1 MFSDARRYRAL
12 RQALVLDA
20 NNHFEGYTNSDG
32 VELMAGKRPRPSTY
46 CTPPR
51 LLTVAP
57 TPHAPQDDGL
67 PDCRLIRR
75 ARHVVRHR
83 NRLWRAAVPP
93 NPLPAVSCCA
103 ARPGLPGD
111 DDGVRSLTPQDNRRG
126 HRSVRRIDL
135 WQRLR
140 LRMSTVF
147 CHLSQSARPF
157 ALRLQQ
163 QHGLGTRL
171 QLPTERQREDG
182 FQLLARD
189 WFNDRDARD
198 SIERWWPRYH
208 GPPIVYAFT

>member
-32 VELMAGKRPRPSTY
+32 VGLMAGKRPRPSTY

-111 DDGVRSLTPQDNRRG
+111 DDGPFVDPAGQSTWPPISTANRPLAASPAEDE
-126 HRSVRRIDL
+126 HCFLPPFPECS
-135 WQRLR
+135 
-140 LRMSTVF
+140 SF
-147 CHLSQSARPF
+147 RPE
-157 ALRLQQ
+157 AAAA
-163 QHGLGTRL
+163 T
-171 QLPTERQREDG
+171 
-182 FQLLARD
+182 
-189 WFNDRDARD
+189 
-198 SIERWWPRYH
+198 WPRH
-208 GPPIVYAFT
+208 TLAAPHRKTAGRRVSATRSRLV

>member
-1 MFSDARRYRAL
+1 MTGFQIVDSYEGPGTWYDTETGFGAQRYL
-12 RQALVLDA
+12 
-20 NNHFEGYTNSDG
+20 
-32 VELMAGKRPRPSTY
+32 
-46 CTPPR
+46 
-51 LLTVAP
+51 P
-57 TPHAPQDDGL
+57 TPYPLSLAVP
-67 PDCRLIRR
+67 R
-75 ARHVVRHR
+75 AR
-83 NRLWRAAVPP
+83 AC
-93 NPLPAVSCCA
+93 PAMTTA
-103 ARPGLPGD
+103 
-111 DDGVRSLTPQDNRRG
+111 RSLTPQDNRRG

-171 QLPTERQREDG
+171 QLPTQRQREDG